1 LAEEDDLNSE
11 DGELVQL
18 VEQDFEIGN
27 IFKET
32 LIPNAVKWFTGELSM
47 DDDDDEHEHDF
58 DDEDDDDHEDD
69 EDEDDDDDIPV
80 RPTKKGAPARA
91 KPAQSAPAQPANPD
105 QPPECKQQ

>member
-1 LAEEDDLNSE
+1 LADEDELTSE

-47 DDDDDEHEHDF
+47 DEDDENDF
-58 DDEDDDDHEDD
+58 DEDKDEELDDD
-69 EDEDDDDDIPV
+69 EDEDDEPV
-80 RPTKKGAPARA
+80 KPMKKRGGKPTSHAAP
-91 KPAQSAPAQPANPD
+91 PSQPTNPE